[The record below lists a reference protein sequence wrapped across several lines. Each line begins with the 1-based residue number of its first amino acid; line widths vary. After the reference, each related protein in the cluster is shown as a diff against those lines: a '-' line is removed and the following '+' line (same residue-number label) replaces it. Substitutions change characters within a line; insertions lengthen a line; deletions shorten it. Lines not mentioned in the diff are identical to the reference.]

1 MSVFGPP
8 EYFMS
13 VYGPP
18 EYFMSFSG
26 PPEYFMSLYGPL
38 KYFLPF
44 MVHQN
49 GTKIHISSYSQ
60 SEIWHI
66 SHFGPPKYFISL
78 YGPPKYFISLYG
90 PPKYFMSLYGP
101 SKLNTFSAH
110 FGTRKPI
117 PRAWVCNFATHRY
130 RQLSLGFGLGINR
143 KYRYRQLLPKM
154 EWVHRPLF
162 RDTWDN
168 SWGKGGLE
176 GQWPMCSIIVFKKI
190 DPH

>member
-1 MSVFGPP
+1 MKGWSNHRGPPKYFMSVFGPP

-18 EYFMSFSG
+18 EYFMSLYG

-78 YGPPKYFISLYG
+78 YGPPKYF
-90 PPKYFMSLYGP
+90 MSLYGP
-101 SKLNTFSAH
+101 SKLRYH
-110 FGTRKPI
+110 FG
-117 PRAWVCNFATHRY
+117 VHRY
-130 RQLSLGFGLGINR
+130 FALIRILKGWRNLCRACAWHLSL
-143 KYRYRQLLPKM
+143 
-154 EWVHRPLF
+154 
-162 RDTWDN
+162 N
-168 SWGKGGLE
+168 SYSNGYANYPSPCE
-176 GQWPMCSIIVFKKI
+176 G
-190 DPH
+190 